1 MFFTLN
7 WQDFFDRH
15 YRLSL
20 AYLAFEK
27 YSRVITCWKSKCV
40 SKELKEII

>member
-15 YRLSL
+15 YQLGL
-20 AYLAFEK
+20 AYLAFKKFEGD
-27 YSRVITCWKSKCV
+27 YI
-40 SKELKEII
+40 LEI